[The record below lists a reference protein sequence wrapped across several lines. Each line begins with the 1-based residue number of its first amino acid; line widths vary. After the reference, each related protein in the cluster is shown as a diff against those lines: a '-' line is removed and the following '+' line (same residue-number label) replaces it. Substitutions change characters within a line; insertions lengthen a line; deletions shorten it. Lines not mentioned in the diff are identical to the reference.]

1 MSMNDKKLKE
11 FRQREKRKKLNHLF
25 QNLLLTFFTI
35 LFAFPIYWIFIGA
48 FKQQGEYFHFPPI
61 FLVNHFKFDNFIRAL
76 SLGGSKGTVDSLIVA
91 CISTVLVVILALFAG
106 YGLGR
111 FKFGGSNL
119 SFFVLSLLFAPPI
132 IAVLPLFFIFKYL
145 RIVDT
150 YLALIWS
157 YFLIN
162 LPFAIW
168 LIKGFIEDL
177 PEEIE
182 SAALVDGYSRFGAF
196 RKVTLPLIIPGVV
209 VSALFVF
216 VFAWNEF
223 LFALMF
229 TRANVRTLPVVLS
242 ELIGGHGIQWGE
254 LSALSLIAIIP
265 GVILVVFFQKYLVRG
280 LTFGA
285 VKG

>member
-1 MSMNDKKLKE
+1 MNRNDKKYQE
-11 FRQREKRKKLNHLF
+11 FRKKERKRKINNLL
-25 QNLLLTFFTI
+25 QNLLLTFFVF

-48 FKQQGEYFHFPPI
+48 FKEKGEFFHYPPI
-61 FLVNHFKFDNFIRAL
+61 FLANQFKFDNFTRAL
-76 SLGGSKGTVDSLIVA
+76 SLGGSKGAADSLIVA
-91 CISTVLVVILALFAG
+91 CIGTLLVIILALFAG

-111 FKFGGSNL
+111 FKFGGPNL
-119 SFFVLSLLFAPPI
+119 SFFILSLLFLPPI
-132 IAVLPLFFIFKYL
+132 IAVLPLFIIFRYL
-145 RIVDT
+145 RIVDS
-150 YLALIWS
+150 YIALIWS

-182 SAALVDGYSRFGAF
+182 SAALVDGYSRFRAF
-196 RKVTLPLIIPGVV
+196 WKVTFPLIIPGVV

-229 TRANVRTLPVVLS
+229 TRSNVRTLPVVLS

-254 LSALSLIAIIP
+254 LSALSLVAIIP
-265 GVILVVFFQKYLVRG
+265 GVLLVVFFQKYLVRG

-285 VKG
+285 IKG

>member
-1 MSMNDKKLKE
+1 
-11 FRQREKRKKLNHLF
+11 
-25 QNLLLTFFTI
+25 LLLTFI
-35 LFAFPIYWIFIGA
+35 VSLFLFPIYWIFIGA
-48 FKQQGEYFHFPPI
+48 FKEKDEFFHYPPI
-61 FLVNHFKFDNFIRAL
+61 FFVSNFDLGNFISSL
-76 SLGGSKGTVDSLIVA
+76 NLGGAKGVTDSLIIAIVGT
-91 CISTVLVVILALFAG
+91 ILVIILALFAG

-111 FKFGGSNL
+111 FKFGGDNL
-119 SFFVLSLLFAPPI
+119 SFFILSLLFLPPI
-132 IAVLPLFFIFKYL
+132 IAVLPLFILYKYVGIL
-145 RIVDT
+145 DSYI
-150 YLALIWS
+150 ALIWS
-157 YFLIN
+157 YLLIN

-168 LIKGFIEDL
+168 IIKGFIEDL
-177 PEEIE
+177 PEGIE
-182 SAALVDGYSRFGAF
+182 SAALVDGYSRFRAF
-196 RKVTLPLIIPGVV
+196 WKVTFPLILPGVV

-229 TRANVRTLPVVLS
+229 TRSHVRTLPVVLS

-285 VKG
+285 VRG

>member
-1 MSMNDKKLKE
+1 M
-11 FRQREKRKKLNHLF
+11 
-25 QNLLLTFFTI
+25 
-35 LFAFPIYWIFIGA
+35 YWIFIGA
-48 FKQQGEYFHFPPI
+48 FKEKGEFFHYPPI
-61 FLVNHFKFDNFIRAL
+61 FWINHFKFDNFIRAL

-91 CISTVLVVILALFAG
+91 CIGTVLVVILALFAG

-111 FKFGGSNL
+111 FKFGGPNL

-157 YFLIN
+157 YLLIN

-182 SAALVDGYSRFGAF
+182 SAALVDGHSRFGAF

-229 TRANVRTLPVVLS
+229 TRSNVRTLPVVLS

>member
-1 MSMNDKKLKE
+1 MGMNDKKLKE
-11 FRQREKRKKLNHLF
+11 FRQRERRKKLNHWF
-25 QNLLLTFFTI
+25 QNLLLTFFVL
-35 LFAFPIYWIFIGA
+35 LFGFPIYWIFIGA
-48 FKQQGEYFHFPPI
+48 FKEGGEFFNYPPI
-61 FLVNHFKFDNFIRAL
+61 FWVSHFKFDNFIRAL
-76 SLGGSKGTVDSLIVA
+76 SLGGSKGTLDSLIVA
-91 CISTVLVVILALFAG
+91 CIGTVLVVILALFAG

-111 FKFGGSNL
+111 FKFGGPNL

-145 RIVDT
+145 RIIDT

-157 YFLIN
+157 YLLIN

-196 RKVTLPLIIPGVV
+196 RKVTFPLIIPGVV

-229 TRANVRTLPVVLS
+229 TRSNVRTLPVVLS

-285 VKG
+285 IKG

>member
-1 MSMNDKKLKE
+1 MNRNDKKYQE
-11 FRQREKRKKLNHLF
+11 FRKKERKRKINNLL
-25 QNLLLTFFTI
+25 QNLLLTFFII

-48 FKQQGEYFHFPPI
+48 FKEKGEFFNYPPI
-61 FLVNHFKFDNFIRAL
+61 FLANQFKFDNFARAL
-76 SLGGSKGTVDSLIVA
+76 TLGGSKGVTDSLIVA
-91 CISTVLVVILALFAG
+91 CIGTLLVIILALFTG
-106 YGLGR
+106 YGMGR
-111 FKFGGSNL
+111 FKCGGQNL
-119 SFFVLSLLFAPPI
+119 SFFVLSLLFLPPI
-132 IAVLPLFFIFKYL
+132 IAVLPLFIIYKL
-145 RIVDT
+145 LGIVDT
-150 YLALIWS
+150 YIALIWS

-182 SAALVDGYSRFGAF
+182 SAALVDGYSRFRAF
-196 RKVTLPLIIPGVV
+196 WKITFPLIIPGVV

-229 TRANVRTLPVVLS
+229 TRSNVRTLPVVLS

-254 LSALSLIAIIP
+254 LSALSLVAIVP
-265 GVILVVFFQKYLVRG
+265 GVLLVVFFQKYLVRG

>member
-1 MSMNDKKLKE
+1 MFKTLIFSLSII
-11 FRQREKRKKLNHLF
+11 
-25 QNLLLTFFTI
+25 FF
-35 LFAFPIYWIFIGA
+35 G
-48 FKQQGEYFHFPPI
+48 
-61 FLVNHFKFDNFIRAL
+61 
-76 SLGGSKGTVDSLIVA
+76 LIVGYIIQQLEYRRIIQLSISIGNLRKLLQKIA
-91 CISTVLVVILALFAG
+91 LLFFMPISTIGTLWIIKMNNIKIVALPFLGIFALFAG

-111 FKFGGSNL
+111 FKFGGPNL

-132 IAVLPLFFIFKYL
+132 IAVLPLFIIFRYL
-145 RIVDT
+145 RIVDN
-150 YLALIWS
+150 YIALIWS

-162 LPFAIW
+162 LPFVIW

-229 TRANVRTLPVVLS
+229 TRSNVRTLPVVLS

>member
-1 MSMNDKKLKE
+1 MGMNDKKLKE
-11 FRQREKRKKLNHLF
+11 FRQREKRKKINNLF
-25 QNLLLTFFTI
+25 QNLLLTFFVLI
-35 LFAFPIYWIFIGA
+35 FGFPIYWIFIGA
-48 FKQQGEYFHFPPI
+48 FKEKGEFFSYPPI
-61 FLVNHFKFDNFIRAL
+61 FWISHFKFDNFIRAL
-76 SLGGSKGTVDSLIVA
+76 SMGGSKGTLDSLIVA
-91 CISTVLVVILALFAG
+91 CMGTVLVVILALFAG

-111 FKFGGSNL
+111 FKFGGPNL

-157 YFLIN
+157 YLLIN

-182 SAALVDGYSRFGAF
+182 SAALVDGHSRFGAF

-229 TRANVRTLPVVLS
+229 TRSSVRTLPVVLS